1 MPGISHAPTD
11 LSDSESEVEDEE
23 SLTRRV
29 VIDEDEEEMFAETNK
44 LVKENKEQVILSGWD
59 KLGEC
64 ALAGFFS
71 LYYF

>member
-29 VIDEDEEEMFAETNK
+29 VIDEDEEEMFDETK
-44 LVKENKEQVILSGWD
+44 
-59 KLGEC
+59 
-64 ALAGFFS
+64 
-71 LYYF
+71 

>member
-29 VIDEDEEEMFAETNK
+29 VIDEDEEEMFDETNK
-44 LVKENKEQVILSGWD
+44 LVKENKEQVILGGWD

-64 ALAGFFS
+64 VFLS